1 MADETRTIALVRPK
15 DRAGIAVF
23 RITAHR
29 RTCYY
34 VLREIPCFI
43 GGRGFEVHR
52 LGLGELFHVR
62 IGAPRDCSCECLGY
76 LRRQRCRHI
85 LGLLALRRR
94 GLL

>member
-1 MADETRTIALVRPK
+1 
-15 DRAGIAVF
+15 
-23 RITAHR
+23 
-29 RTCYY
+29 
-34 VLREIPCFI
+34 
-43 GGRGFEVHR
+43 
-52 LGLGELFHVR
+52 LGELFHVR